1 MSEPI
6 STSAGTSRRPLSS
19 FSISQ
24 DSVEVFTQC
33 SDLLFL
39 ELERH
44 GASSIAG
51 LNEKGS
57 SAWFAKGA
65 RNNSVRIHEL
75 PRLAHESPNFDRSS
89 PVEFTVRTA
98 GPPDE

>member
-1 MSEPI
+1 MPGMNSRKV
-6 STSAGTSRRPLSS
+6 SQNSA
-19 FSISQ
+19 
-24 DSVEVFTQC
+24 EVVTQR

-44 GASSIAG
+44 GASSIGG
-51 LNEKGS
+51 LNEKRAS
-57 SAWFAKGA
+57 TWFTKGT
-65 RNNSVRIHEL
+65 RNNCIRIHEL
-75 PRLAHESPNFDRSS
+75 PGLAHESPNFDRSS